1 MKKNLEGVQVGD
13 RVYNC
18 LLDMWGVVSKVLMNE
33 VYPLIVKFN
42 NGDIESYTED
52 GRRSHGEKTPVLF
65 FDKPKFD
72 YPERK
77 WIPQKGDKVIV
88 SDFDLETKGVVR
100 VFQCMSSDGQYGTY
114 NCINLEP
121 KNWKYCKP
129 FEI

>member
-1 MKKNLEGVQVGD
+1 MKKNLEGVRLGD
-13 RVYNC
+13 RVYNY
-18 LLDMWGVVSKVLMNE
+18 LMDEWGVVSKALMDKI
-33 VYPLIVKFN
+33 YPLIVKFN
-42 NGDIESYTED
+42 NGVTESYTED
-52 GRRSHGEKTPVLF
+52 GRRSCDKTPVLF
-65 FDKPKFD
+65 FDKPQFE

-77 WIPQKGDKVIV
+77 WIPQKGDKVVV

-100 VFQCMSSDGQYGTY
+100 VFQCMSIDGQYGTY